1 MGVYITEQIKLQILI
16 TFFLFE
22 QKKGYFS
29 KKKFFAKKK
38 SLKVNLRATF
48 VKYST
53 LSFNEIS
60 YRLEKIFSF
69 VLMLRR

>member
-29 KKKFFAKKK
+29 KKKFFRKKILESK
-38 SLKVNLRATF
+38 SSCNF
-48 VKYST
+48 C
-53 LSFNEIS
+53 EI
-60 YRLEKIFSF
+60 LNPKF
-69 VLMLRR
+69 